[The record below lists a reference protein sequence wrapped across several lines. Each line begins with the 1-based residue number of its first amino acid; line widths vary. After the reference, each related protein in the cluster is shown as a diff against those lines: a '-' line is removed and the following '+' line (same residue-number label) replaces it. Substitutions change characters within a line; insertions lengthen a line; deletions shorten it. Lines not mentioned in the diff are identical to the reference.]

1 MNTQMYILGQVVE
14 GLAAPLEV
22 INPASAEI
30 IASCRSASAA
40 QVDDA
45 IAFAQ
50 ARFEHWQHTPD
61 AVIRE
66 HLLAISAELLVHK
79 AEIASLISLE
89 QGKPIALAELEVEL
103 SVIWINTVADFEI
116 PIEEYQEANGK
127 KILVYNRPVGVVASI
142 TPWNWPFMI
151 ATWHL
156 FPALKA
162 KNCVIHKPSEYT
174 PLSSILLVEIIN
186 RHLPA
191 GVCNLVL
198 GAAEVGSMLSSHTGI
213 AKLSFTGSIRT
224 GKSILQHSAY
234 DLKSVL
240 LELGGNDLGIVL
252 ADVDVDEVAEKIFA
266 AAFLNSGQTCACLKR
281 LYVQKNIYQALL
293 HKLSNIMHQ
302 QVLGS
307 GLDPESTLG
316 PLQNQAQFDKVKALI
331 DGARER
337 GATLIQSIQVLPTRG
352 YFIAPTLVTDI
363 TEDDPLVT
371 EEQFGPVLPIL
382 PFDDLDQVIAQNNQ
396 LDYGLGASVWSK
408 DLDTAHEIAMR
419 LQSGT
424 VWINSH
430 CDLSPRVA
438 FGGWKH
444 SGLGFSFGVEGLL
457 HYTHKQAIHVSM
469 V

>member
-1 MNTQMYILGQVVE
+1 MNTQMYILGQAVE
-14 GLAAPLEV
+14 GQAAAFAV
-22 INPASAEI
+22 INPATCEI
-30 IASCRSASAA
+30 ITHCRSASAV
-40 QVDDA
+40 QVDEA
-45 IAFAQ
+45 IGFAQ

-61 AVIRE
+61 EVVRE
-66 HLLAISAELLVHK
+66 HLLAISADIWAHK
-79 AEIASLISLE
+79 AEIAALISLE

-103 SVIWINTVADFEI
+103 SLIWINTVIDFEI
-116 PIEEYQEANGK
+116 PIDEYQEANGK
-127 KILVYNRPVGVVASI
+127 KIVVYNRPVGVVASI
-142 TPWNWPFMI
+142 SPWNWPFLI

-162 KNCVIHKPSEYT
+162 KNCVMHKPSEFT
-174 PLSSILLVEIIN
+174 PLSSIMLVELIN
-186 RHLPA
+186 RHLPT

-198 GAAEVGSMLSSHTGI
+198 GAAEVGSMLSSHPGV

-240 LELGGNDLGIVL
+240 LELGGNDIGIVL
-252 ADVDVDEVAEKIFA
+252 ADVDIDEVAEKIFA

-281 LYVQKNIYQALL
+281 LYVQRKVYPALL

-302 QVLGS
+302 QVLGA

-316 PLQNQAQFDKVKALI
+316 PLQNQIQYDKVKALI
-331 DGARER
+331 EGARDR
-337 GATLIQSIQVLPTRG
+337 GATLIQSIQVLPARG
-352 YFIAPTLVTDI
+352 YFIAPTLVTDLSA
-363 TEDDPLVT
+363 DDPLVT

-382 PFDDLDQVIAQNNQ
+382 PFDEVDQVIAESNQ

-408 DLDTAHEIAMR
+408 DVERAQDIALR
-419 LQSGT
+419 LHSGT

-444 SGLGFSFGVEGLL
+444 SGLGFSFGMEGLL
-457 HYTHKQAIHVSM
+457 HYTHKQAIHISVA
-469 V
+469 

>member
-1 MNTQMYILGQVVE
+1 MNTQMYMLGQAVD
-14 GLAAPLEV
+14 GLAAPFAV
-22 INPASAEI
+22 INPATCEV
-30 IASCRSASAA
+30 IAHCRSASAA
-40 QVDDA
+40 QVDEA

-61 AVIRE
+61 TVIRD
-66 HLLAISAELLVHK
+66 HLLAISAAILAHK
-79 AEIASLISLE
+79 AEIAALISLE
-89 QGKPIALAELEVEL
+89 QGKPISLAELEVEL
-103 SVIWINTVADFEI
+103 SLIWINTVADFEI
-116 PIEEYQEANGK
+116 PIDEYEESSGK
-127 KILVYNRPVGVVASI
+127 KVVVYNRPVGVVASI

-162 KNCVIHKPSEYT
+162 KNCVINKPSEYT
-174 PLSSILLVEIIN
+174 PLSSIFLVEIIN
-186 RHLPA
+186 RYLPA

-198 GAAEVGSMLSSHTGI
+198 GAAEVGSMLSSHPGI

-240 LELGGNDLGIVL
+240 LELGGNDIGIVMP
-252 ADVDVDEVAEKIFA
+252 DVDVDEVAEKIFA
-266 AAFLNSGQTCACLKR
+266 AAFLNSGQTCTCLKR
-281 LYVQKNIYQALL
+281 LYVHKQVYASLL

-302 QVLGS
+302 QVLGA

-316 PLQNQAQFDKVKALI
+316 PLQNQVQYDKVKALI
-331 DGARER
+331 DGAHER
-337 GATLIQSIQVLPTRG
+337 GATVIQSIQMLPAQG

-363 TEDDPLVT
+363 REDDPLVS

-382 PFDDLDQVIAQNNQ
+382 PFEELDQVIAHSNQ

-408 DLDTAHEIAMR
+408 DLERAYDIATR
-419 LQSGT
+419 LHSGT

-438 FGGWKH
+438 FAGWKH
-444 SGLGFSFGVEGLL
+444 SGLGFSFGLEGLL
-457 HYTHKQAIHVSM
+457 HYTQKQAIHISVA
-469 V
+469 

>member
-191 GVCNLVL
+191 GC
-198 GAAEVGSMLSSHTGI
+198 
-213 AKLSFTGSIRT
+213 
-224 GKSILQHSAY
+224 
-234 DLKSVL
+234 
-240 LELGGNDLGIVL
+240 
-252 ADVDVDEVAEKIFA
+252 
-266 AAFLNSGQTCACLKR
+266 
-281 LYVQKNIYQALL
+281 
-293 HKLSNIMHQ
+293 
-302 QVLGS
+302 
-307 GLDPESTLG
+307 
-316 PLQNQAQFDKVKALI
+316 
-331 DGARER
+331 
-337 GATLIQSIQVLPTRG
+337 
-352 YFIAPTLVTDI
+352 VT
-363 TEDDPLVT
+363 
-371 EEQFGPVLPIL
+371 
-382 PFDDLDQVIAQNNQ
+382 
-396 LDYGLGASVWSK
+396 
-408 DLDTAHEIAMR
+408 
-419 LQSGT
+419 
-424 VWINSH
+424 
-430 CDLSPRVA
+430 
-438 FGGWKH
+438 
-444 SGLGFSFGVEGLL
+444 
-457 HYTHKQAIHVSM
+457 
-469 V
+469 